1 MTHAPTQLDASRW
14 EEMARAINGQMDL
27 WIQTEKQRGTWEA
40 NAPTVGQAYY
50 ASLVV
55 AAFAQVAA
63 EVREAALEEA
73 AVESESWFEMFKFE
87 SFALDDMRRCANPNQ
102 IAARIRAL
110 KCPTKLSDGSDQ

>member
-1 MTHAPTQLDASRW
+1 MTPAPTQSDASRW
-14 EEMARAINGQMDL
+14 EEMAKRILDNLDSAHGEE
-27 WIQTEKQRGTWEA
+27 TFVS
-40 NAPTVGQAYY
+40 PSYAYY
-50 ASLVV
+50 ADAVRAV
-55 AAFAQVAA
+55 ASAFAQVAA